1 MTARVVLLI
10 LLAVSPAASQTAA
23 EAPRRDV
30 ARVYAEI
37 CAACHGPRLEG
48 GKAQSLVD
56 DVWVSGGTDADLQR
70 TIADGRPEAGMPAFR
85 SLLTEPEIRAMV
97 YYLRE
102 ARVSLLAT
110 PPPRPAPIDP
120 SVLHATTAHRFRLEL
135 VADGLSTPW
144 GMAFLPDGRLIVSER
159 NGHVRLVEI
168 GKPLPP
174 PVGGTPRPWV
184 MQDGGLMDVALHP
197 AFAENG
203 WIYLA
208 YSEPGPPPTS
218 TTTIVRGRIRNGQW
232 VEQQTIHQAPP
243 SLYVA
248 DNTHFGA
255 RFLFDGA
262 GHLFFSLGD
271 RGTMADA
278 QLLTTP
284 NGKIH
289 RVLDDGAVPA
299 DNPFVG
305 TAGAVA
311 SIWSLGNRN
320 PQGLA
325 WHPVTGALW
334 SSEHGPRGGDEIN
347 LIERGLNYGW
357 PAVTDGINYDGSP
370 ISSRTAAPG
379 LASPI
384 VTWTPSV
391 APSGIAFY
399 TGDKFPRW
407 KNDLFVALLAGQ
419 SLRRLKIEGRAVAE
433 QETIVTG
440 YGRVRHV
447 INGPD
452 GLIYVALNDPGRIVR
467 LVPVD

>member
-1 MTARVVLLI
+1 MTARVALFLVL
-10 LLAVSPAASQTAA
+10 AAASASAQTAA
-23 EAPRRDV
+23 PGRDV
-30 ARVYAEI
+30 SRVYAEI
-37 CAACHGPRLEG
+37 CAACHGPTLEG
-48 GKAQSLVD
+48 GKAQSLLD
-56 DVWVSGGTDADLQR
+56 DTWVFGGADADLQR
-70 TIADGRPEAGMPAFR
+70 TIADGRLEAGMPAFR
-85 SLLTEPEIRAMV
+85 ALLSEPEIRAMV

-102 ARVSLLAT
+102 ARVTLRSA
-110 PPPRPAPIDP
+110 PRPAPGPVDP
-120 SVLHATTAHRFRLEL
+120 SRVHTTASERFRLEL
-135 VADGLSTPW
+135 VVDGLSTPW
-144 GMAFLPDGRLIVSER
+144 GMAFLPDGRLFVSER
-159 NGHVRLVEI
+159 SGALRVIDI

-184 MQDGGLMDVALHP
+184 QQDGGLMDVALHP
-197 AFAENG
+197 KFAENG

-218 TTTIVRGRIRNGQW
+218 TTKIVRGRIRDGQW
-232 VEQQTIHQAPP
+232 VEQQTVHEAPR

-255 RFLFDGA
+255 RFLFDAA
-262 GHLFFSLGD
+262 GHLFFTLGD
-271 RGTMADA
+271 RGTMTDA

-289 RVLDDGAVPA
+289 RVLDDGGVPA

-311 SIWSLGNRN
+311 SIWSYGNRN

-347 LIERGLNYGW
+347 VIEKGQNYGW
-357 PAVTDGINYDGSP
+357 PTVTNGINYDGTP
-370 ISSRTAAPG
+370 ISSRTEAAG
-379 LASPI
+379 LVSPI

-391 APSGIAFY
+391 APSGIVFY
-399 TGDKFPRW
+399 TGDKFPGW
-407 KNDLFVALLAGQ
+407 KNDLFVAQLLGQ
-419 SLRRLKIEGRAVAE
+419 SLRRLRVDGRRVTE
-433 QETIVTG
+433 QETILSG

-452 GLIYVALNDPGRIVR
+452 GLLYVALNDPGRIVR
-467 LVPVD
+467 LVPAP